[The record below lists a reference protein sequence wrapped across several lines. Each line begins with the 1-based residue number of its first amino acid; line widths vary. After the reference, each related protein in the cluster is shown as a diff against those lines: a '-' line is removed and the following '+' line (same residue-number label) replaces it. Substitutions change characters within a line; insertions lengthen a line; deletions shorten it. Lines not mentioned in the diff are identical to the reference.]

1 MKVPLRKKSVAVTVL
16 IRPAVALLRHPLTIV
31 LVTTAVTSF
40 VVPMLTRNSDLRQ
53 QRLSRA
59 LDLFERNMEVNR
71 RLNSLLTT
79 LELFH
84 KDNSGAAARLSDYR
98 QEQRELRK
106 VMMVRYAEFD
116 NVAWWWYGRVSTEAG
131 VLGLTSALE
140 SDRVRALA
148 REYEQSLI
156 QSTEVLNNLWT
167 TFLREEY
174 DPSDAGNTVL
184 MNDTR
189 KKLGDL
195 QGVRERSIQA
205 LAELLAS
212 K

>member
-1 MKVPLRKKSVAVTVL
+1 M
-16 IRPAVALLRHPLTIV
+16 
-31 LVTTAVTSF
+31 
-40 VVPMLTRNSDLRQ
+40 
-53 QRLSRA
+53 
-59 LDLFERNMEVNR
+59 
-71 RLNSLLTT
+71 
-79 LELFH
+79 
-84 KDNSGAAARLSDYR
+84 
-98 QEQRELRK
+98 
-106 VMMVRYAEFD
+106 
-116 NVAWWWYGRVSTEAG
+116 
-131 VLGLTSALE
+131 LGLTSALE